1 MRITPLHP
9 WIMQKIGCR
18 PAEFDR
24 STLVEVQFQR
34 LAAIIAYAR
43 QYSPFYRDLY
53 AKLPVDIH
61 PRDDFSDLPFTTDE
75 DVRLNPAR
83 FVCVSQEEIHRIV
96 TLPTSGTTGQPK
108 RIFFTEADQ
117 ALTINFFAVG
127 MSTLVEKGD
136 RVLILLPC
144 ERPGSVGD
152 LLATALQQTDC
163 VPFKFGPFQNER
175 QVLDFIVQNHINVL
189 VGAPV
194 QLHRLAC
201 KDEQDGILPQGFLH
215 SVLSST
221 DVLSGAIRENLTQV
235 WGCKVFDHYGMT
247 ETGLGGGVECEAYS
261 GYHMRDADLYYEIID
276 PITGRNVSEG
286 EEGEVVVTTLTRAAM
301 PLIRYRTGDLSRQ
314 LPGICPCGSFITRLE
329 PIKRRL
335 SSDRQVKGGLIYQD
349 LLDEALFRIRGV
361 ADFEAVLEKNGIRD
375 CLTIIGGTF
384 TETSFDELA
393 IKVQEALQQ
402 FPPLRKTVMG
412 LDVKIE
418 IRSLNQEIGKYPFV
432 FKKRQVKD
440 QR

>member
-1 MRITPLHP
+1 
-9 WIMQKIGCR
+9 
-18 PAEFDR
+18 
-24 STLVEVQFQR
+24 
-34 LAAIIAYAR
+34 
-43 QYSPFYRDLY
+43 
-53 AKLPVDIH
+53 
-61 PRDDFSDLPFTTDE
+61 
-75 DVRLNPAR
+75 
-83 FVCVSQEEIHRIV
+83 
-96 TLPTSGTTGQPK
+96 
-108 RIFFTEADQ
+108 
-117 ALTINFFAVG
+117 
-127 MSTLVEKGD
+127 
-136 RVLILLPC
+136 
-144 ERPGSVGD
+144 
-152 LLATALQQTDC
+152 
-163 VPFKFGPFQNER
+163 
-175 QVLDFIVQNHINVL
+175 
-189 VGAPV
+189 
-194 QLHRLAC
+194 
-201 KDEQDGILPQGFLH
+201 
-215 SVLSST
+215 
-221 DVLSGAIRENLTQV
+221 
-235 WGCKVFDHYGMT
+235 
-247 ETGLGGGVECEAYS
+247 
-261 GYHMRDADLYYEIID
+261 
-276 PITGRNVSEG
+276 
-286 EEGEVVVTTLTRAAM
+286 VVVTTLTRAAM